1 MQIFDFFQ
9 RKVARGMNSIKYK
22 FKWAGDL
29 IDYLETPVKEI
40 EELVQKLKLTK
51 LVVVRKIQWP
61 D

>member
-1 MQIFDFFQ
+1 
-9 RKVARGMNSIKYK
+9 MNSIKYK

-51 LVVVRKIQWP
+51 LKQLAPLCRDLFSI
-61 D
+61 DI